1 MNCFSHPQTLAT
13 VRCSSCDRGLC
24 PRCDHRI
31 KGFPY
36 CQDCIVAGIESLRRN
51 SGESARA
58 RQDEKSPLIAVLMG
72 LIPGLG
78 AAYNGQNVKALVHF
92 TIILG
97 LSMLADIF
105 NNPLEVVFGLGV
117 AGTYIFSIYDAYR
130 SARHQRSGEDLQ
142 AEDDRLKLCLR
153 ENTRLWGGLLL
164 GIGVLSILNLTIPDI
179 LQRFWPFLLIL
190 AGLFL
195 LRGFSR
201 GRNEPSARTIYR
213 TPPPSVIPPSF
224 DKSTG
229 EFAHAD
235 RTRNDSYIGN

>member
-31 KGFPY
+31 KGYPY
-36 CQDCIVAGIESLRRN
+36 CQDCIVEGIDALRSRRT
-51 SGESARA
+51 SGSGTF
-58 RQDEKSPLIAVLMG
+58 QNEKSPAFAVVMG

-92 TIILG
+92 TVILG

-105 NNPLEVVFGLGV
+105 NSPLGIFFGFAV
-117 AGTYIFSIYDAYR
+117 AGSYIYSIYDAYR
-130 SARHQRSGEDLQ
+130 SAHRQRMGADLQ
-142 AEDDRLKLCLR
+142 AEDDSLKYMLR
-153 ENTRLWGGLLL
+153 ENTRMIGILLL
-164 GIGVLSILNLTIPDI
+164 GIGGLSILNLTIPDLI
-179 LQRFWPFLLIL
+179 QRFWPVLLIL

-195 LRGFSR
+195 LRGYSMSR
-201 GRNEPSARTIYR
+201 KEPAPRPLYR

-224 DKSTG
+224 DRSTS
-229 EFAHAD
+229 EFAHAE
-235 RTRNDSYIGN
+235 RTPSDTY